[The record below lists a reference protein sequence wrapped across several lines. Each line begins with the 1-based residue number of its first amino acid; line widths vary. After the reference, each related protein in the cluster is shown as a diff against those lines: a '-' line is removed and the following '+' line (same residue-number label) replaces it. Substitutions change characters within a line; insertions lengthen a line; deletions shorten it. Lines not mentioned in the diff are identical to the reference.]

1 MNIFNNE
8 IILGL
13 SLAIIDIV
21 SMGITKNVVLGI
33 LTQNW
38 LAIAFILYGSQM
50 LIFKHGLEGTSMTT
64 LNLIWNL
71 FSNIVITLL
80 GLYYFKEKISH
91 LEIYGILF
99 AFIAIFL
106 FGLNEYQK

>member
-21 SMGITKNVVLGI
+21 SMEITKNVVLGI